1 MFSVAAGSSVVGFML
16 PVLLTL
22 AWIVA
27 IACMV
32 YLAAHAIRNRWYAR
46 RRRKAH
52 NKVVRKFKRHHHFDQ
67 KRQHWIRNVD
77 GEVVVV
83 DEDAEDRRLF
93 LTFVGWILLI
103 AWEVYWILEII
114 ERFKTTKTPLQLPY
128 FFLLVIMVVIPGSI
142 YLYFRRRL
150 RRSAASL

>member
-1 MFSVAAGSSVVGFML
+1 ML
-16 PVLLTL
+16 QILLAL

-32 YLAAHAIRNRWYAR
+32 YLAAQAIRNRWRAR

-67 KRQHWIRNVD
+67 KRRHWIRNVD
-77 GEVVVV
+77 GEVIVV

-93 LTFVGWILLI
+93 LTFAGWILLVV
-103 AWEVYWILEII
+103 WEVYWVLELV
-114 ERFKTTKTPLQLPY
+114 ERFRTTTHPLQLPY
-128 FFLLVIMVVIPGSI
+128 FFLFFIMVVIPGSI
-142 YLYFRRRL
+142 YLYFRRRW
-150 RRSAASL
+150 RRAAASL